1 MSTQK
6 LIQAIQERL
15 KEANEQELQLILRV
29 IRNLLE
35 KRDEN

>member
-15 KEANEQELQLILRV
+15 KEANERQMRKILQIIESIL
-29 IRNLLE
+29 E
-35 KRDEN
+35 

>member
-15 KEANEQELQLILRV
+15 KEANERQLRKILQIIESIL
-29 IRNLLE
+29 E
-35 KRDEN
+35 